1 MLLLKL
7 YGFLIGGMSLA
18 GFVLMGT
25 DKLLAKLEKR
35 RIPEKTLL
43 TVATLGGAVGSWLA
57 MLLFRHK
64 TRHRAF
70 SIGIPLLTV
79 IQFAIFLAIIFLKA
93 KGGLE

>member
-43 TVATLGGAVGSWLA
+43 TVAALGGAVGSWLA